1 MRVNLPVTQ
10 HEFDFP
16 EESMLVSSTDTKGI
30 IVHCNP
36 AFIEASGYSHDELV
50 GQPHNLIRHPDMPP
64 QAFKDMWSTV
74 GRGHTWTGLVKNR
87 RKDGGFYWVR
97 ANVTPIMEGGKPR
110 GYLSV
115 RTKPG
120 RAEVQQA
127 EALYARL
134 RSDLA
139 AQRETIRLHHGRVV
153 YPGMRG
159 ALQRLQQ
166 LSATQSLALM
176 LLGVVLLGMLPR
188 WLGWQGVL
196 AWGAQLALMGV
207 GCAGVLAW
215 FHGRIVGGMRT
226 VERFAGDIAG
236 CNLVTTLD
244 SAQCAPSLAPLVRG
258 LQQIQVNLR
267 AVVGDVRTEIAGF
280 LRSTEEIS
288 QGGHDLYQ
296 RTEAQAANLQ
306 ETAAA
311 MQELSSTVRHTA
323 DTSSAVANDSTHS
336 AEVAR
341 AGGLAVQQVGQAMHA
356 IEQSSRKVGEIV
368 SVIEGIAFQTNLLAL
383 NAAVEAAR
391 AGEQGRGFAVV
402 AGEVRALAQRS
413 AGAAKEIRALIG
425 TSVSQ
430 VADGSRQMAE
440 AGQTI
445 AGVVSSVSRVS
456 DLVRQISQATAEQ
469 SIGIGQVN
477 EAVAQLETVTQQNAA
492 LVEQTAASAEALK
505 GNSVA
510 LSRSV
515 QVFRIR

>member
-1 MRVNLPVTQ
+1 M
-10 HEFDFP
+10 
-16 EESMLVSSTDTKGI
+16 
-30 IVHCNP
+30 
-36 AFIEASGYSHDELV
+36 
-50 GQPHNLIRHPDMPP
+50 
-64 QAFKDMWSTV
+64 
-74 GRGHTWTGLVKNR
+74 
-87 RKDGGFYWVR
+87 
-97 ANVTPIMEGGKPR
+97 
-110 GYLSV
+110 

-176 LLGVVLLGMLPR
+176 LLGVVLLGMLPL
-188 WLGWQGVL
+188 WLGWQGAL

-215 FHGRIVGGMRT
+215 FHGRIVGGMRS

-311 MQELSSTVRHTA
+311 MEELSSTVRHTA

-341 AGGLAVQQVGQAMHA
+341 AGWPCSRWGKPCTPS
-356 IEQSSRKVGEIV
+356 SSRR
-368 SVIEGIAFQTNLLAL
+368 
-383 NAAVEAAR
+383 AR
-391 AGEQGRGFAVV
+391 WAR
-402 AGEVRALAQRS
+402 
-413 AGAAKEIRALIG
+413 
-425 TSVSQ
+425 
-430 VADGSRQMAE
+430 
-440 AGQTI
+440 
-445 AGVVSSVSRVS
+445 
-456 DLVRQISQATAEQ
+456 
-469 SIGIGQVN
+469 
-477 EAVAQLETVTQQNAA
+477 
-492 LVEQTAASAEALK
+492 
-505 GNSVA
+505 
-510 LSRSV
+510 LSR
-515 QVFRIR
+515 

>member
-1 MRVNLPVTQ
+1 
-10 HEFDFP
+10 
-16 EESMLVSSTDTKGI
+16 
-30 IVHCNP
+30 
-36 AFIEASGYSHDELV
+36 
-50 GQPHNLIRHPDMPP
+50 
-64 QAFKDMWSTV
+64 
-74 GRGHTWTGLVKNR
+74 
-87 RKDGGFYWVR
+87 
-97 ANVTPIMEGGKPR
+97 
-110 GYLSV
+110 
-115 RTKPG
+115 
-120 RAEVQQA
+120 
-127 EALYARL
+127 
-134 RSDLA
+134 
-139 AQRETIRLHHGRVV
+139 
-153 YPGMRG
+153 MRG

-176 LLGVVLLGMLPR
+176 LLGVVLLGMLPL
-188 WLGWQGVL
+188 WLGWQGAL

-215 FHGRIVGGMRT
+215 FHGRIVGGMRS

-236 CNLVTTLD
+236 CNLATTLD

-311 MQELSSTVRHTA
+311 MEELSSTVRHTA

-336 AEVAR
+336 AEVGR

-430 VADGSRQMAE
+430 VADGSRQMDE

-445 AGVVSSVSRVS
+445 AEVVSSVSRVS
-456 DLVRQISQATAEQ
+456 ELVREISQATAEQ

-477 EAVAQLETVTQQNAA
+477 EAVTQLEAVTQQNAA
-492 LVEQTAASAEALK
+492 LVEQTAGSAEALK
-505 GNSVA
+505 GNSLA

-515 QVFRIR
+515 QVFRLR

>member
-1 MRVNLPVTQ
+1 M
-10 HEFDFP
+10 
-16 EESMLVSSTDTKGI
+16 
-30 IVHCNP
+30 
-36 AFIEASGYSHDELV
+36 
-50 GQPHNLIRHPDMPP
+50 
-64 QAFKDMWSTV
+64 
-74 GRGHTWTGLVKNR
+74 
-87 RKDGGFYWVR
+87 
-97 ANVTPIMEGGKPR
+97 
-110 GYLSV
+110 

-139 AQRETIRLHHGRVV
+139 AQRETIRLHHGQVV

-188 WLGWQGVL
+188 WLGWQGAL

-311 MQELSSTVRHTA
+311 MEELSSTVRHTA

>member
-1 MRVNLPVTQ
+1 M
-10 HEFDFP
+10 
-16 EESMLVSSTDTKGI
+16 
-30 IVHCNP
+30 
-36 AFIEASGYSHDELV
+36 
-50 GQPHNLIRHPDMPP
+50 
-64 QAFKDMWSTV
+64 
-74 GRGHTWTGLVKNR
+74 
-87 RKDGGFYWVR
+87 
-97 ANVTPIMEGGKPR
+97 
-110 GYLSV
+110 

-139 AQRETIRLHHGRVV
+139 AQRETIRLHHGQVV

-176 LLGVVLLGMLPR
+176 LLGVVLLGMLPL
-188 WLGWQGVL
+188 WLGWQGAL

-215 FHGRIVGGMRT
+215 FHGRIVGGMRS

-267 AVVGDVRTEIAGF
+267 AVVGDVRSEIAGF

>member
-188 WLGWQGVL
+188 WLGWQGAL

-244 SAQCAPSLAPLVRG
+244 SAQCA
-258 LQQIQVNLR
+258 
-267 AVVGDVRTEIAGF
+267 VRT
-280 LRSTEEIS
+280 
-288 QGGHDLYQ
+288 
-296 RTEAQAANLQ
+296 
-306 ETAAA
+306 
-311 MQELSSTVRHTA
+311 
-323 DTSSAVANDSTHS
+323 
-336 AEVAR
+336 
-341 AGGLAVQQVGQAMHA
+341 
-356 IEQSSRKVGEIV
+356 
-368 SVIEGIAFQTNLLAL
+368 
-383 NAAVEAAR
+383 
-391 AGEQGRGFAVV
+391 V
-402 AGEVRALAQRS
+402 AGAP
-413 AGAAKEIRALIG
+413 GAWPA
-425 TSVSQ
+425 
-430 VADGSRQMAE
+430 ADP
-440 AGQTI
+440 GQP
-445 AGVVSSVSRVS
+445 ACRG
-456 DLVRQISQATAEQ
+456 
-469 SIGIGQVN
+469 G
-477 EAVAQLETVTQQNAA
+477 
-492 LVEQTAASAEALK
+492 
-505 GNSVA
+505 
-510 LSRSV
+510 
-515 QVFRIR
+515 

>member
-1 MRVNLPVTQ
+1 M
-10 HEFDFP
+10 
-16 EESMLVSSTDTKGI
+16 
-30 IVHCNP
+30 
-36 AFIEASGYSHDELV
+36 
-50 GQPHNLIRHPDMPP
+50 
-64 QAFKDMWSTV
+64 
-74 GRGHTWTGLVKNR
+74 
-87 RKDGGFYWVR
+87 
-97 ANVTPIMEGGKPR
+97 
-110 GYLSV
+110 

-176 LLGVVLLGMLPR
+176 LLGVVLLGMLPL
-188 WLGWQGVL
+188 WLGWQGAL

-311 MQELSSTVRHTA
+311 MEELSSTVRHTA
-323 DTSSAVANDSTHS
+323 DTSSAVANDSTHC

-368 SVIEGIAFQTNLLAL
+368 SVIDGIAFQTNLLAL

>member
-1 MRVNLPVTQ
+1 MR
-10 HEFDFP
+10 
-16 EESMLVSSTDTKGI
+16 
-30 IVHCNP
+30 
-36 AFIEASGYSHDELV
+36 
-50 GQPHNLIRHPDMPP
+50 
-64 QAFKDMWSTV
+64 
-74 GRGHTWTGLVKNR
+74 
-87 RKDGGFYWVR
+87 
-97 ANVTPIMEGGKPR
+97 
-110 GYLSV
+110 
-115 RTKPG
+115 
-120 RAEVQQA
+120 
-127 EALYARL
+127 
-134 RSDLA
+134 
-139 AQRETIRLHHGRVV
+139 
-153 YPGMRG
+153 
-159 ALQRLQQ
+159 
-166 LSATQSLALM
+166 
-176 LLGVVLLGMLPR
+176 
-188 WLGWQGVL
+188 
-196 AWGAQLALMGV
+196 
-207 GCAGVLAW
+207 
-215 FHGRIVGGMRT
+215 
-226 VERFAGDIAG
+226 
-236 CNLVTTLD
+236 

-258 LQQIQVNLR
+258 LQQIQVNLH

-311 MQELSSTVRHTA
+311 MEELSSTVRHTA

>member
-1 MRVNLPVTQ
+1 M
-10 HEFDFP
+10 
-16 EESMLVSSTDTKGI
+16 
-30 IVHCNP
+30 
-36 AFIEASGYSHDELV
+36 
-50 GQPHNLIRHPDMPP
+50 
-64 QAFKDMWSTV
+64 
-74 GRGHTWTGLVKNR
+74 
-87 RKDGGFYWVR
+87 
-97 ANVTPIMEGGKPR
+97 
-110 GYLSV
+110 

-176 LLGVVLLGMLPR
+176 LLGVVLLGMLPL
-188 WLGWQGVL
+188 WLGWQGAL

-267 AVVGDVRTEIAGF
+267 AVVGDVRSEIAGF

-311 MQELSSTVRHTA
+311 MEELSSTVRHTA

-336 AEVAR
+336 AEVGR

-430 VADGSRQMAE
+430 VADGSRQMDE

-445 AGVVSSVSRVS
+445 AEVVSSVSRVS
-456 DLVRQISQATAEQ
+456 ELVREISQATAEQ

-477 EAVAQLETVTQQNAA
+477 EAVTQLEAVTQQNAA
-492 LVEQTAASAEALK
+492 LVEQTAGSAEALK
-505 GNSVA
+505 GNSLA

-515 QVFRIR
+515 QVFRLR

>member
-1 MRVNLPVTQ
+1 M
-10 HEFDFP
+10 
-16 EESMLVSSTDTKGI
+16 
-30 IVHCNP
+30 
-36 AFIEASGYSHDELV
+36 
-50 GQPHNLIRHPDMPP
+50 
-64 QAFKDMWSTV
+64 
-74 GRGHTWTGLVKNR
+74 
-87 RKDGGFYWVR
+87 
-97 ANVTPIMEGGKPR
+97 
-110 GYLSV
+110 

-188 WLGWQGVL
+188 WLGWQGAL

-215 FHGRIVGGMRT
+215 FHGRIVGGMRS

-236 CNLVTTLD
+236 CNLATTLD

-267 AVVGDVRTEIAGF
+267 AVVGDVRNEIAGF
-280 LRSTEEIS
+280 LRSTEEIA
-288 QGGHDLYQ
+288 QGGHDLYR

-311 MQELSSTVRHTA
+311 MEELSSTVRQTA
-323 DTSSAVANDSTHS
+323 DTSSAVARDSNQS

-430 VADGSRQMAE
+430 VA
-440 AGQTI
+440 GQTI

-456 DLVRQISQATAEQ
+456 DLVREISQATAEQ

>member
-1 MRVNLPVTQ
+1 M
-10 HEFDFP
+10 
-16 EESMLVSSTDTKGI
+16 
-30 IVHCNP
+30 
-36 AFIEASGYSHDELV
+36 
-50 GQPHNLIRHPDMPP
+50 
-64 QAFKDMWSTV
+64 
-74 GRGHTWTGLVKNR
+74 
-87 RKDGGFYWVR
+87 
-97 ANVTPIMEGGKPR
+97 
-110 GYLSV
+110 

-139 AQRETIRLHHGRVV
+139 AQRETIRLHHGQVV

-176 LLGVVLLGMLPR
+176 LLGVVLLGMLPL

-196 AWGAQLALMGV
+196 AWGAQLALMGA

-323 DTSSAVANDSTHS
+323 DTSSAVANDSTQS

>member
-1 MRVNLPVTQ
+1 M
-10 HEFDFP
+10 
-16 EESMLVSSTDTKGI
+16 
-30 IVHCNP
+30 
-36 AFIEASGYSHDELV
+36 
-50 GQPHNLIRHPDMPP
+50 
-64 QAFKDMWSTV
+64 
-74 GRGHTWTGLVKNR
+74 
-87 RKDGGFYWVR
+87 
-97 ANVTPIMEGGKPR
+97 
-110 GYLSV
+110 

-236 CNLVTTLD
+236 CNLATTLD

-311 MQELSSTVRHTA
+311 MEELSSTVRQTA
-323 DTSSAVANDSTHS
+323 DTSSAVARGSNQS

-430 VADGSRQMAE
+430 VADGSRQMDE

-445 AGVVSSVSRVS
+445 AEVVSSVSRVS
-456 DLVRQISQATAEQ
+456 ELVREISQATAEQ

-477 EAVAQLETVTQQNAA
+477 EAVTQLEAVTQQNAA

>member
-1 MRVNLPVTQ
+1 M
-10 HEFDFP
+10 
-16 EESMLVSSTDTKGI
+16 
-30 IVHCNP
+30 
-36 AFIEASGYSHDELV
+36 
-50 GQPHNLIRHPDMPP
+50 
-64 QAFKDMWSTV
+64 
-74 GRGHTWTGLVKNR
+74 
-87 RKDGGFYWVR
+87 
-97 ANVTPIMEGGKPR
+97 
-110 GYLSV
+110 

-215 FHGRIVGGMRT
+215 FHGRIVGGMRS

-267 AVVGDVRTEIAGF
+267 AVVGDVRNEIAGF
-280 LRSTEEIS
+280 LRSTEEIA
-288 QGGHDLYQ
+288 QGGHDLYR

-311 MQELSSTVRHTA
+311 MEELSSTVRQTA
-323 DTSSAVANDSTHS
+323 DTSSAVARDSNQS

-430 VADGSRQMAE
+430 VADGSRQMDQ

-445 AGVVSSVSRVS
+445 ADVVSSVSRVS
-456 DLVRQISQATAEQ
+456 ELVREISQATAEQ

-477 EAVAQLETVTQQNAA
+477 EAVTQLETVTQQNAA
-492 LVEQTAASAEALK
+492 LVEETAASAQALK
-505 GNSVA
+505 GNAVS

-515 QVFRIR
+515 EVFRLR

>member
-1 MRVNLPVTQ
+1 M
-10 HEFDFP
+10 
-16 EESMLVSSTDTKGI
+16 
-30 IVHCNP
+30 
-36 AFIEASGYSHDELV
+36 
-50 GQPHNLIRHPDMPP
+50 
-64 QAFKDMWSTV
+64 
-74 GRGHTWTGLVKNR
+74 
-87 RKDGGFYWVR
+87 
-97 ANVTPIMEGGKPR
+97 
-110 GYLSV
+110 

-176 LLGVVLLGMLPR
+176 LLGVVLLGMLPL

-236 CNLVTTLD
+236 CNLATTLD

>member
-10 HEFDFP
+10 HEYDFP
-16 EESMLVSSTDTKGI
+16 DESMLVSSTDTKGV

-36 AFIEASGYSHDELV
+36 AFIDASGFSHDELI
-50 GQPHNLIRHPDMPP
+50 GQPHNLIRHPDMPA
-64 QAFKDMWSTV
+64 QAFKDMWSTI

-97 ANVTPIMEGGKPR
+97 ANVTPIMENGKPR

-127 EALYARL
+127 EALYAQL

-139 AQRETIRLHHGRVV
+139 AQRETIRLHHGQVV

-166 LSATQSLALM
+166 MSATQTLALM
-176 LLGVVLLGMLPR
+176 LLGVVLAGMLPR
-188 WLGWQGVL
+188 WLGWQGTL
-196 AWGAQLALMGV
+196 AWGAQLALLLAGA
-207 GCAGVLAW
+207 GGVLAW
-215 FHGRIVGGMRT
+215 FHGRIVGSMRT

-236 CNLVTTLD
+236 CNLATTLD
-244 SAQCAPSLAPLVRG
+244 SGQYAPSLAPLVRG
-258 LQQIQVNLR
+258 LNQIQVNLR
-267 AVVGDVRTEIAGF
+267 AVVGDVHTEIAGF
-280 LRSTEEIS
+280 LRSAEAIA
-288 QGGHDLYQ
+288 QGGNDLYQ

-311 MQELSSTVRHTA
+311 MEELSSTVLQTA
-323 DTSSAVANDSTHS
+323 DGSSAVAKDSTRS

-341 AGGLAVQQVGQAMHA
+341 AGGAAVQRVGQAMHA
-356 IEQSSRKVGEIV
+356 IEQSSRKMGEIV
-368 SVIEGIAFQTNLLAL
+368 AVIEGIAFQTNLLAL
-383 NAAVEAAR
+383 NAAVEAAH

-402 AGEVRALAQRS
+402 AGEVRTLAQRS

-425 TSVSQ
+425 ASVSQ
-430 VADGSRQMAE
+430 VADGSRQMDQ

-445 AGVVSSVSRVS
+445 ADVVSSVSRVS
-456 DLVRQISQATAEQ
+456 ELVRQISHATAEQ

-477 EAVAQLETVTQQNAA
+477 EAVTQLETVTQQNAA
-492 LVEQTAASAEALK
+492 LVEETAASAEALK
-505 GNSVA
+505 DNAVS

-515 QVFRIR
+515 EVFRLR

>member
-1 MRVNLPVTQ
+1 M
-10 HEFDFP
+10 
-16 EESMLVSSTDTKGI
+16 
-30 IVHCNP
+30 
-36 AFIEASGYSHDELV
+36 
-50 GQPHNLIRHPDMPP
+50 
-64 QAFKDMWSTV
+64 
-74 GRGHTWTGLVKNR
+74 
-87 RKDGGFYWVR
+87 
-97 ANVTPIMEGGKPR
+97 
-110 GYLSV
+110 

-188 WLGWQGVL
+188 WLGWQGAL

-215 FHGRIVGGMRT
+215 FHGRIVGGMRS

-236 CNLVTTLD
+236 CNLATTLD

-267 AVVGDVRTEIAGF
+267 AVVGDVRNEIAGF
-280 LRSTEEIS
+280 LRSTEEIA
-288 QGGHDLYQ
+288 QGGHDLYR

-311 MQELSSTVRHTA
+311 MEELSSTVRHTA

>member
-10 HEFDFP
+10 YEYDFP
-16 EESMLVSSTDTKGI
+16 ETSMLVSTTDTKGI
-30 IVHCNP
+30 ITHCNP
-36 AFIEASGYSHDELV
+36 AFVDASGFDHEELV

-64 QAFKDMWSTV
+64 QAFKDLWATV

-97 ANVTPIMEGGKPR
+97 ANVTPIMENGKPR

-120 RAEVQQA
+120 RAEVQLA

-134 RSDLA
+134 RADLA
-139 AQRETIRLHHGRVV
+139 AQRETIRLHRGQVV
-153 YPGMRG
+153 YPGLRG
-159 ALQRLQQ
+159 MLQRLQQ
-166 LSATQSLALM
+166 VSATQTLALM
-176 LLGVVLLGMLPR
+176 LLGVVFAGMLPR
-188 WLGWQGVL
+188 WLGGEGAGV
-196 AWGAQLALMGV
+196 AWVQLALLLAGAGGV
-207 GCAGVLAW
+207 VAW
-215 FHGRIVGGMRT
+215 FQARIAGGMRA

-236 CNLVTTLD
+236 CNLATHMD
-244 SAQCAPSLAPLVRG
+244 SAQYAASMAPLARG

-280 LRSTEEIS
+280 LRSAEEIA
-288 QGGHDLYQ
+288 QGGRDLYQ
-296 RTEAQAANLQ
+296 RTEAQAGNLQ
-306 ETAAA
+306 QTAAA
-311 MQELSSTVRHTA
+311 MEELSSTVQHTA
-323 DTSSAVANDSTHS
+323 DTSGAVARDSIQS

-341 AGGLAVQQVGQAMHA
+341 RGGQAVQQVGQAMHD

-425 TSVSQ
+425 ASVAQ
-430 VADGSRQMAE
+430 VTDGSRQMDA
-440 AGQTI
+440 AGETI
-445 AGVVSSVSRVS
+445 AEVVSSVSHVS
-456 DLVRQISQATAEQ
+456 ELVRQISEATAEQ

-477 EAVAQLETVTQQNAA
+477 EAVVQLESVTQQNAA

-505 GNSVA
+505 GSSAA

-515 QVFRIR
+515 EVFRIH

>member
-1 MRVNLPVTQ
+1 MKKNLPVTSRQ
-10 HEFDFP
+10 TEIP
-16 EESMLVSSTDTKGI
+16 PGVTLVSKTDLKGRI
-30 IVHCNP
+30 TYANEEFCEI
-36 AFIEASGYSHDELV
+36 AGFQLDELV
-50 GQPHNLIRHPDMPP
+50 GEHHNLVRHPDMPK
-64 QAFKDMWSTV
+64 QAFADLWKDLKA
-74 GRGHTWTGLVKNR
+74 GRPWRGIVKNR
-87 RKDGGFYWVR
+87 RQDGGFYWVR

-176 LLGVVLLGMLPR
+176 LLGVVLLGMLPL
-188 WLGWQGVL
+188 WLGWQGAL

-215 FHGRIVGGMRT
+215 FHGRIVGGMRS

-236 CNLVTTLD
+236 CNLATTLD

-267 AVVGDVRTEIAGF
+267 AVVGDVRNEIAGF
-280 LRSTEEIS
+280 LRSTEEIA
-288 QGGHDLYQ
+288 QGGHDLYR

-311 MQELSSTVRHTA
+311 M
-323 DTSSAVANDSTHS
+323 
-336 AEVAR
+336 
-341 AGGLAVQQVGQAMHA
+341 G
-356 IEQSSRKVGEIV
+356 KV
-368 SVIEGIAFQTNLLAL
+368 L
-383 NAAVEAAR
+383 
-391 AGEQGRGFAVV
+391 
-402 AGEVRALAQRS
+402 
-413 AGAAKEIRALIG
+413 K
-425 TSVSQ
+425 
-430 VADGSRQMAE
+430 
-440 AGQTI
+440 
-445 AGVVSSVSRVS
+445 
-456 DLVRQISQATAEQ
+456 LV
-469 SIGIGQVN
+469 
-477 EAVAQLETVTQQNAA
+477 
-492 LVEQTAASAEALK
+492 
-505 GNSVA
+505 
-510 LSRSV
+510 
-515 QVFRIR
+515 